1 MAVILNTDWYINS
14 KYPIVVFDD
23 GVLVAPAF
31 GTATVTQRAFFDW
44 CAAFNSKFGTIAEI
58 RKNKATGVSL
68 VFVDHHSIS
77 EFSSLYKDADIRDGS
92 ELPDILS
99 DKINTKAVFSA
110 DDLEDLKRKGI
121 YSGKSEE
128 DTNPPSPSSPPPAA
142 SSTPSA
148 ALKDADVAISKWVTS
163 ELLAKV
169 DTTQDASK
177 IVQQCAEV
185 IMDALS
191 AVFKSHSH

>member
-58 RKNKATGVSL
+58 RKNKAGVSL
-68 VFVDHHSIS
+68 VFVDSHSIS

-128 DTNPPSPSSPPPAA
+128 DTNPPSPPSPPPAA
-142 SSTPSA
+142 SSTTSA
-148 ALKDADVAISKWVTS
+148 ALTEADVAISEWITS
-163 ELLAKV
+163 ELKTKV
-169 DTTQDASK
+169 DTTQTPDK

-191 AVFKSHSH
+191 AVFKTHSH

>member
-58 RKNKATGVSL
+58 RKNKAGVSL
-68 VFVDHHSIS
+68 VFVDSHSIS

-128 DTNPPSPSSPPPAA
+128 DTNPPSPPSPPPAA
-142 SSTPSA
+142 SSTASA
-148 ALKDADVAISKWVTS
+148 ALTEADVAISKWITS
-163 ELLAKV
+163 ELKTKV
-169 DTTQDASK
+169 DTKKSPDQ

-191 AVFKSHSH
+191 AVFKTHPH